1 MERSENRRIVREV
14 ARLVDAAREKEP
26 AYAAR
31 RHVPAGTWH
40 VAALARSLHCHVT
53 RLPLPKGIEAM
64 AVPPVGGTIGIGVN
78 VNGEVDEDFQVR
90 HELAHVVAEE
100 VGSALVFMDTEAFSF
115 SERVCD
121 TFALADLIRPEEL
134 QRIRRG
140 RTLWEALEELGD
152 YVRSWAPG
160 WPAERIADR
169 AMLRMVLYR
178 TQGI

>member
-1 MERSENRRIVREV
+1 MERSENRRVVREV
-14 ARLVDAAREKEP
+14 ARLVDAAREWEP

-31 RHVPAGTWH
+31 RHVPSGTWH
-40 VAALARSLHCHVT
+40 VASLARALHCHIS
-53 RLPLPKGIEAM
+53 RLPLPKGVEAM
-64 AVPPVGGTIGIGVN
+64 VLPPIGGTIGIGLN

-100 VGSALVFMDTEAFSF
+100 VGAAVFMDSEAFSF

-121 TFALADLIRPEEL
+121 TFALADLVRPEEL
-134 QRIRRG
+134 RRIRRG
-140 RTLWEALEELGD
+140 RTLWEALAELEA

-160 WPAERIADR
+160 WPDDRVQDR
-169 AMLRMVLYR
+169 ALLRMMLYR